1 MVSTPDAMRGLSQT
15 AQPSWWARTS
25 AFLWENKMLTIG
37 LIMLIAVLVCT
48 FAAPLLTPYGPN
60 EQDIRNRL
68 KPGFWSVEGAPGHPL
83 GTDGVGRDLWARIVY
98 SFRVSLPIGVGAVII
113 TLIIGMTVALIS
125 GTVGGWVDAVLMR
138 LTEVQMAFPFIVL
151 ALAIL
156 SIRRPTPTI
165 LVVVLSLSVWP
176 FYARVIRSIIITE
189 IQADYVK
196 AARVQGASTWRIIFR
211 YIALNVAPP
220 VFVVAMIDIATMIVL
235 EGILS
240 FLGIGVQP
248 PTPSFGNII
257 ADGKDYLNTA
267 WWVSTFPGL
276 AIVFIVFSVNLVG
289 DTLHKYIDP
298 TLRTRY

>member
-1 MVSTPDAMRGLSQT
+1 MWSKALV
-15 AQPSWWARTS
+15 
-25 AFLWENKMLTIG
+25 FLWENKTLTIG
-37 LIMLIAVLVCT
+37 LIMLFIVLVFT

-68 KPGFWSVEGAPGHPL
+68 KPGFWSSEGAPGHPL
-83 GTDGVGRDLWARIVY
+83 GTDGIGRDLWTRIVY
-98 SFRVSLPIGVGAVII
+98 SFGVSLPIGVGAVVV
-113 TLIIGMTVALIS
+113 TVFIGLSVALVS
-125 GTVGGWVDAVLMR
+125 GTFGGWLDAVLMR

-156 SIRRPTPTI
+156 SVHRPTPAT
-165 LVVVLSLSVWP
+165 LVIVLSLSAWP
-176 FYARVIRSIIITE
+176 FYARVVRSIILTE
-189 IQADYVK
+189 VQSDYVK
-196 AARVQGASTWRIIFR
+196 AAKIQGASTWRVLFR
-211 YIALNVAPP
+211 YVARNVAPP
-220 VFVVAMIDIATMIVL
+220 VFIIATIDIATMIVL

-276 AIVFIVFSVNLVG
+276 AIVFIVFAVNLVG
-289 DTLHKYIDP
+289 DTLHKHIDP
-298 TLRTRY
+298 TLRTRF